1 MKFRNGRG
9 IDQACFWAQVRT
21 GVETRPQA
29 QVLQLDLS
37 FTQDLHGEEM
47 RRPQKAKHKITIC
60 ATLLLGIYP
69 KELQIFK
76 QKFALRSSFSAIHNH
91 QKVEITQTYI
101 NR

>member
-47 RRPQKAKHKITIC
+47 RRPQTKGWGQSPLRFFLIKIIM
-60 ATLLLGIYP
+60 
-69 KELQIFK
+69 
-76 QKFALRSSFSAIHNH
+76 
-91 QKVEITQTYI
+91 
-101 NR
+101 